1 MHRPIAEYR
10 LERGVLWVRY
20 RYRTGRKYLRLGSD
34 DILRERGRGE
44 YRLHDRAGSVEPG
57 DRAVQKRCA
66 FVDRSRRYYPTI
78 ACGERRIVVFRE
90 TRQREKFSRSYI
102 HDDARAAAESLP
114 LRVRGKYRIQ
124 LALHLCIYRKR
135 YIFSILRQK
144 HDVVLANYSERISF
158 YDAASVHSSQSI
170 IER

>member
-10 LERGVLWVRY
+10 RERWVVWVRY

-57 DRAVQKRCA
+57 DLAVQKRCA

-78 ACGERRIVVFRE
+78 ACGERRIVVFSLLC
-90 TRQREKFSRSYI
+90 TSASI
-102 HDDARAAAESLP
+102 ESTTSSP
-114 LRVRGKYRIQ
+114 FFGG
-124 LALHLCIYRKR
+124 
-135 YIFSILRQK
+135 STILSW
-144 HDVVLANYSERISF
+144 LITPS
-158 YDAASVHSSQSI
+158 ASVSTMRLPFTPPKVSLSANSTPDTPAYSSRHHTPFASAFG
-170 IER
+170 